1 MTRYLI
7 PIDRHGI
14 CELPFMKFD
23 PPVRPPAIQSSW
35 VPDRVAF
42 HVDRCGYRGYS
53 ERERER
59 KKNGSCLVARNLPD
73 CLLIILFSLV
83 PCIFYFLNL

>member
-7 PIDRHGI
+7 QIDRHGI

-42 HVDRCGYRGYS
+42 HVDR
-53 ERERER
+53 
-59 KKNGSCLVARNLPD
+59 
-73 CLLIILFSLV
+73 
-83 PCIFYFLNL
+83 